1 MTQKLT
7 KNLGLLF
14 ILFFAFL
21 LLGMAQQTS
30 NRWTL
35 VGDGHIQWNVKSED
49 THMDNVEMSG
59 LQVSSIVHYG
69 VEKGILKQRVHLI
82 FPMLRTIPNDTHA
95 SLAHEIDFDDLR
107 KVKINGNPVIE
118 YPFQFEH
125 KGLLSYRSNATN
137 GIEVSHQLFPSKDQ
151 PVFIDR
157 VKILNTT
164 KKSISIDIPKI
175 EYEYE
180 TDKKKGVSGAYKI
193 KVTSSK
199 KGFYQLSPNEIF
211 EYSLIYSARLSN
223 GIEPYISGDF
233 EFKKREELISKT
245 YSNLVFESPDKI
257 LNSFFTFSKLRAVE
271 SIFKTKGGL
280 MHAPGGGRY
289 YAAIWANDQAEYANP
304 FFPFLGNIEGNES
317 AINSFRHFARFI
329 NDEYEPIPSSIIA
342 EGIDFWNGAGDR
354 GDMAMIAYGAGRFAM
369 AYGDKKTA
377 KELWPLIE
385 WCLEYTRRKINKD
398 GVVTSDSDELE
409 GRFPAGDANLN
420 TSSLYYDAL
429 ISAYLLGSELKKD
442 KQLLDQY
449 KFQASA
455 IKKAIERYF
464 GAEMSGY
471 KTYKYFKENL
481 LLRAW
486 IATPLTVDIF
496 ERSQGTID
504 ALFSDELWTK
514 DGLASQAKADQLRKS
529 ILPFINIVDLQ
540 GKDRMPSGNTK
551 EYVAKLFNHPDLKR
565 DLYGQINFDDS
576 NWSKVKLP
584 GELEK
589 LFEGL
594 EPSDGIYWFRKNIDI
609 SNINNDYILSFE
621 GYIDD
626 AARIYFNGKAVGTS
640 VWNGNPTKFIIPKS
654 LLIEG
659 QNSIAINLIDGGDI
673 GGFGGKIFL
682 DNYSEEKISL
692 NKKWSYK
699 FLGFIGDYRY
709 FVEGTKKSKSLLN
722 TKEKLNSIFSQNK
735 VTTFWDRATLYAFRG
750 AFAAGETERTIK
762 HLREYSER
770 RLLGEHVPYP
780 VEAFPE
786 GNQRHLSAES
796 TLYCRAIT
804 EGLFG
809 IRPTG
814 LNSFSFSPKMP
825 EGWDKMA
832 LRNIRSSGKNYD
844 IEVKRIED
852 SLFIKVFSD
861 DQIFLESLM
870 TNGEKVDLKMI
881 N

>member
-1 MTQKLT
+1 MTQKST

-14 ILFFAFL
+14 IMFFVFLF
-21 LLGMAQQTS
+21 LGMAQQTS

-35 VGDGHIQWNVKSED
+35 VSDGHIQWDVKSED

-107 KVKINGNPVIE
+107 KVKINGDPVIE

-125 KGLLSYRSNATN
+125 KGLLSYRSSTTD
-137 GIEVSHQLFPSKDQ
+137 GTEIMHQLFPSKDQ

-164 KKSISIDIPKI
+164 DKSISIDIPKI

-180 TDKKKGVSGAYKI
+180 TDKKNGVSGAYKI

-223 GIEPYISGDF
+223 AIEPYISADF
-233 EFKKREELISKT
+233 EFKKREELVSKT
-245 YSNLVFESPDKI
+245 YSDLVFESPNKI
-257 LNSFFTFSKLRAVE
+257 LNSFFTFAKLRAVE

-304 FFPFLGNIEGNES
+304 FFPFLGNLEGNES
-317 AINSFRHFARFI
+317 AINSFRHFAGFI
-329 NDEYEPIPSSIIA
+329 NDEYKPIPSSVIA

-385 WCLEYTRRKINKD
+385 WCLEFCRKKINKD
-398 GVVTSDSDELE
+398 GVVASDSDELE

-429 ISAYLLGSELKKD
+429 ISASLLGDELNKD
-442 KQLLDQY
+442 KRLLDQY
-449 KFQASA
+449 KFQATA
-455 IKKAIERYF
+455 IKNAIEKYF

-471 KTYKYFKENL
+471 KTYQYFKENL

-496 ERSQGTID
+496 DRSEGTID
-504 ALFSDELWTK
+504 ALFSKELWTE
-514 DGLASQAKADQLRKS
+514 DGLASQANTDQLLKS
-529 ILPFINIVDLQ
+529 ILPFVELTDLQ
-540 GKDRMPSGNTK
+540 GYDGNDL
-551 EYVAKLFNHPDLKR
+551 EYIINLFMHPDLKK
-565 DLYGQINFDDS
+565 DSYSKTNFDDS
-576 NWSKVKLP
+576 NWEKVKLP
-584 GELEK
+584 GRLEK
-589 LFEGL
+589 LFEGK
-594 EPSDGIYWFRKNIDI
+594 EPSDGIYWFRKKVNI
-609 SNINNDYILSFE
+609 SNTDNDYELTFE
-621 GYIDD
+621 DSIDD
-626 AARIYFNGKAVGTS
+626 AARIYFNGQSIGTS
-640 VWNGNPTKFIIPKS
+640 IWNTGANTFVIPKS
-654 LLIEG
+654 LLIKG
-659 QNSIAINLIDGGDI
+659 QNAISINLLDGGGP
-673 GGFGGKIFL
+673 GGFYGKIFL
-682 DNYSEEKISL
+682 DNFSNERISL
-692 NKKWSYK
+692 NDYWSYK
-699 FLGFIGDYRY
+699 FLGFLGDYRY
-709 FVEGTKKSKSLLN
+709 FIKGTKKSKSLLN
-722 TKEKLNSIFSQNK
+722 TKEKLNSIFSQKK

-750 AFAAGETERTIK
+750 AFAAGETKRTIK
-762 HLREYSER
+762 YIKEYSER

-796 TLYCRAIT
+796 ALYCRIIT

-825 EGWDKMA
+825 EGWNEMA
-832 LRNIRSSGKNYD
+832 LRKIRSFGKTYD
-844 IEVKRIED
+844 IEVNRIED
-852 SLFIKVFSD
+852 SLLIKVFSD
-861 DQIFLESLM
+861 DQIFMQSLIK
-870 TNGEKVDLKMI
+870 NGETVNMTMI
-881 N
+881 Y